1 MGQRLGSDRQKAI
14 RGGYVFRVVG
24 AVVGTLIGAVAAFAA
39 GSGYFTF
46 TMNKSGVRSAGPISG
61 SAYSRL
67 SASPDGSF
75 LMKSPTALVA
85 VAGFSEQIAT
95 IAPSSG
101 SARSPNFASSF
112 FASSYF
118 FCLISP

>member
-1 MGQRLGSDRQKAI
+1 MRSRNFASFPWRRASSQLNRAVRAPPTCRYPVGLGAKRVTIAMGQRLGSDRQKAI

-61 SAYSRL
+61 SPYNRRSE
-67 SASPDGSF
+67 SPEGSS
-75 LMKSPTALVA
+75 LMKS
-85 VAGFSEQIAT
+85 
-95 IAPSSG
+95 
-101 SARSPNFASSF
+101 
-112 FASSYF
+112 
-118 FCLISP
+118 